1 MLMTSSDPLIST
13 MRKQKVKKN
22 TLEFN
27 EDVKFLLD
35 MECDLD
41 EDESSQ
47 KEESNG
53 VEDL

>member
-1 MLMTSSDPLIST
+1 
-13 MRKQKVKKN
+13 MRKKKVK

-47 KEESNG
+47 EEESDG
-53 VEDL
+53 VEEL